1 MAESRAGS
9 SSGASAA
16 GVTELLHAMEDY
28 APILPDEVT
37 DHLLARSGFQTSDPR
52 VTRLV
57 SLAAHKFIADLSNDA
72 LQRHKQTRQVRPAG
86 KSGKS
91 EARLVLTTEDLAA
104 SAKDHG
110 ITLRKP
116 AYYADAPADSTSAFY
131 HKATPQ

>member
-1 MAESRAGS
+1 
-9 SSGASAA
+9 
-16 GVTELLHAMEDY
+16 MEDY

-37 DHLLARSGFQTSDPR
+37 NHLLARSGFQTSDPR

-131 HKATPQ
+131 HKST